1 MNQFTKNAPMQEQQ
15 PFTDKTNVF
24 LESIVPQDLE
34 VRALNFE
41 VKEIGEV
48 FESSKHHLSWLFTIN
63 GGLHKVEL
71 FDSLLTN
78 RRVVVVDS
86 VETVDTGRVG
96 WFGDSDFR
104 FETTIDNCSIEITH
118 PPKADFF
125 YLKINGT
132 HFNKLLAAEKSRKR
146 VSKHQKAKDNHVVS
160 KQFFERETAKN
171 MEQEIDYAKIRSA
184 EKVIEIDIDEEML
197 DRAFGQDDNKG
208 LMATPFDDDF

>member
-1 MNQFTKNAPMQEQQ
+1 MNQFTSNPQLQQQQ

-24 LESIVPQDLE
+24 LESKLAEDLE

-63 GGLHKVEL
+63 WNLHKVEL

-86 VETVDTGRVG
+86 VEIVDTGRVG
-96 WFGDSDFR
+96 WFGDSDFM
-104 FETTIDNCSIEITH
+104 FDTKIDNCEIEITH

-146 VSKHQKAKDNHVVS
+146 HSKHQKAKDNHDVS
-160 KQFFERETAKN
+160 KQFFQEETTKN
-171 MEQEIDYAKIRSA
+171 MNEKIDYAKIRSA

-197 DRAFGQDDNKG
+197 DRAFGQDDNKD